1 VNAESF
7 IVTIDGPGGAGKS
20 TVARRLARILGYAYL
35 DTGAMYRGIA
45 LAYREKTPAGL
56 DDFFA
61 HLKLDFVFDEITRV
75 FFEGREITED
85 IRTPEISLL
94 ASSFSQD
101 RRVRSYLTAK
111 QQEIGRAGSIV
122 VEGRDTGSVVFPN
135 AEFKFYLDAD
145 IHERAQRRF
154 LELSAKGG
162 TVDDMEKVRQEIV
175 KRDKDDSER
184 DIAPLIKPDDAVYVD
199 TTGKTIDEVVG
210 ILENEVKQRRS

>member
-45 LAYREKTPAGL
+45 FAYREKAPAGL

-61 HLKLDFVFDEITRV
+61 QLKLVFVFDEITRV

-101 RRVRSYLTAK
+101 RRVRSYLTVK

-154 LELSAKGG
+154 LELSAKGP
-162 TVDDMEKVRQEIV
+162 VDNMEKVRQEII
-175 KRDKDDSER
+175 KRDNDDSQR
-184 DIAPLIKPDDAVYVD
+184 DIAPLVKPDDAVYVD